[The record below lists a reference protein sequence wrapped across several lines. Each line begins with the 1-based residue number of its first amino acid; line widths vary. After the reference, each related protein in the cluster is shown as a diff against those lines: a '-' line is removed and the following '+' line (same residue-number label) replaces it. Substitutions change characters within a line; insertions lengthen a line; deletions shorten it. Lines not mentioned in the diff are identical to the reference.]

1 MPPKAKAPI
10 DLRSAAAS
18 GDRLAALR
26 ELRDLLARSISG
38 VEVPARDVA
47 AAIWPASDPE
57 DMLYELRVYVSRLR
71 LIGYTICN
79 EPIAGTR
86 RFAGYRL
93 LALPFGRRSVE
104 TN

>member
-1 MPPKAKAPI
+1 MHLTPTE
-10 DLRSAAAS
+10 S
-18 GDRLAALR
+18 RLVDILVVPGAH
-26 ELRDLLARSISG
+26 
-38 VEVPARDVA
+38 PARDVA